1 LRTFETGADRS
12 ANQRLLLGDGI
23 NAAHKSTARPAEQT
37 EVGADVLCNV
47 KFGAAW
53 HVATNFF
60 VSAIGKAGQACA
72 GADAGNL
79 LPI

>member
-60 VSAIGKAGQACA
+60 VSQSGRQDRPAP